1 MKKKYG
7 FTLVEIIIVAMV
19 VSMVSGVAY
28 KLMSGTFSQY
38 FKSQSKLTNLRAA
51 SIILERI
58 KADVRLAL
66 IPVKPEENPVIEESK
81 IAFCITDEG
90 QRRMVTYT
98 FDPVDGMITRDI
110 SGGLKRVISLVQVGG
125 FKIKELGEDDSK
137 LLSVSIMVDNEKDQ
151 EQRSDSSINNQVEL
165 KAVLYPRFFTESLS
179 SEEKFWN
186 LARSSAGGVL

>member
-7 FTLVEIIIVAMV
+7 FTLVEIIIVGMI
-19 VSMVSGVAY
+19 VSMVSVVAY

-98 FDPVDGMITRDI
+98 FDPGNGMITRDI

-151 EQRSDSSINNQVEL
+151 EQRSDSSISNQVEL
-165 KAVLYPRFFTESLS
+165 KAVLYPRFFAESLS